1 MCDTSSCLKTD
12 RSESFFNNGPNI
24 SRRSRRIGLNEYLVP
39 PPISKSHS
47 LRTGRVTNS
56 SPTEPSGYLSQLM
69 NWLNPFNY
77 DSSTS
82 APLKTSSHIEVSYPP
97 SSQSYGPS
105 TFNLHSTLQLDPP
118 PYPPFGSQTG
128 SLLHSPIGLQ
138 TGPSLHFP
146 ISSSAPAQH
155 PARLLHTASSV
166 LHLGPPRSSPSDPSL
181 QFYNFN
187 VPSDN
192 FLDVQRA
199 QKDHR
204 AIHISTNKRK
214 QCNPCNKVPW
224 IPMQSR
230 GHSDNYPLPPPPAQF
245 SNSYLPPN
253 NQASHDVQ
261 FAASHE
267 IRTPEISQV
276 PVDQNPFNNPLLNP
290 QLYSA
295 PMFPPYETKS
305 FDKPSQNPSEI
316 ENFKSPV
323 IPLGGQEYKNPKT
336 NDERYNI
343 HNNNDVKSIGTEGI
357 LQNQNEINKGLT
369 DHKESYDS
377 FILNTQPS
385 ISGPF
390 FDQGYSNNPSI
401 LNQENDE
408 ILNQPVSHVQKT
420 VNSFGS
426 NLENHEFS
434 NQNDYQESFKSN
446 PIPNTDLNLPPDL
459 NPSASFGTSTFYQ
472 DMRNLNYS
480 DDLSPS
486 GSVMK
491 DSHVTI
497 QTPETSFALKE
508 ESIHYEES
516 PLFDLTKNGESRPD
530 VQWPTSTNGYND
542 FDDVSDN
549 TMKTTTDY
557 SLETDNIYFEN
568 SSSFAKPT
576 DSYTSSDIQ
585 NINNILETST
595 TITDVFLNHN
605 KNQDIETSTITTQ
618 HTSQQDV
625 SYISPS
631 GQPEYLWS
639 SLSINTSN
647 DSSRNQAFLNHF
659 AKSNNSFL
667 ETKNFWKQDSVDL
680 KNVKDIFQKQQN
692 RKRNKQVSKIKE
704 FIYDNILQFF
714 YKKIV
719 VNLNIIIIKIK

>member
-12 RSESFFNNGPNI
+12 RSELLFNNGPNI

-82 APLKTSSHIEVSYPP
+82 VPLKSPPHIEVSYPS
-97 SSQSYGPS
+97 SSQSYGS
-105 TFNLHSTLQLDPP
+105 TTFNLHSALQLDPPPLSP

-128 SLLHSPIGLQ
+128 SLLHPPIGLQ

-146 ISSSAPAQH
+146 ISSSVPQH
-155 PARLLHTASSV
+155 SAHLLHTASSV
-166 LHLGPPRSSPSDPSL
+166 PHLGPSHSSPPGPSL

-187 VPSDN
+187 VPSNN
-192 FLDVQRA
+192 FLDKQRA

-204 AIHISTNKRK
+204 TIHISTNKGK

-224 IPMQSR
+224 IPMQS
-230 GHSDNYPLPPPPAQF
+230 GSHSDNYPLPPSPVHL
-245 SNSYLPPN
+245 SNSYLPPS
-253 NQASHDVQ
+253 NQANHDIQ

-267 IRTPEISQV
+267 IKIPEISQA

-295 PMFPPYETKS
+295 PMPPLYETKP
-305 FDKPSQNPSEI
+305 FDRPSQNPSEI
-316 ENFKSPV
+316 ENFKSP
-323 IPLGGQEYKNPKT
+323 PLPEILLDGQEYKSSEI

-343 HNNNDVKSIGTEGI
+343 HNNNDVKSIGTEINKGI
-357 LQNQNEINKGLT
+357 SQNQNEVNKRLT

-377 FILNTQPS
+377 FILNTQSS

-401 LNQENDE
+401 LNQENGE
-408 ILNQPVSHVQKT
+408 ILNQPMSHVQNT
-420 VNSFGS
+420 INSFGS
-426 NLENHEFS
+426 NLKNHKFS
-434 NQNDYQESFKSN
+434 NQNDYQELFKSN
-446 PIPNTDLNLPPDL
+446 PIPNTDLNYLPPDL

-472 DMRNLNYS
+472 DAGNLNYS

-486 GSVMK
+486 GSVVK
-491 DSHVTI
+491 DSHITTQI
-497 QTPETSFALKE
+497 PKTSFALKE

-516 PLFDLTKNGESRPD
+516 PLLDLTKNGESRTD
-530 VQWPTSTNGYND
+530 MQWPTSTNGYNNI
-542 FDDVSDN
+542 DDVSNN
-549 TMKTTTDY
+549 TVKTTTDY

-568 SSSFAKPT
+568 SSSFVKPT

-585 NINNILETST
+585 SINNIFGAST
-595 TITDVFLNHN
+595 TTTEVFLNHN
-605 KNQDIETSTITTQ
+605 KNQDVEISTITTQ
-618 HTSQQDV
+618 YTNQQDV
-625 SYISPS
+625 SPS
-631 GQPEYLWS
+631 GQPGYLWP
-639 SLSINTSN
+639 SLSMNTSN
-647 DSSRNQAFLNHF
+647 DSSRNQVFLNHL
-659 AKSNNSFL
+659 AKSNNTFL
-667 ETKNFWKQDSVDL
+667 EIKNFWKQNSVNL
-680 KNVKDIFQKQQN
+680 KNAKDMFQKQQN
-692 RKRNKQVSKIKE
+692 MKRNKQVSKIKE
-704 FIYDNILQFF
+704 FIYDSILRF
-714 YKKIV
+714 
-719 VNLNIIIIKIK
+719 L